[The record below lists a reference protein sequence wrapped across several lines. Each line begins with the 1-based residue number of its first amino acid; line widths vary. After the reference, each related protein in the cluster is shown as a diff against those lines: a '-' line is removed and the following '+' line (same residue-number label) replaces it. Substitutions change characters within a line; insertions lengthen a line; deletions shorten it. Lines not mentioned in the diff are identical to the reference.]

1 MKSPTALILSA
12 LFAASACV
20 PTPADNPGKSV
31 DKAPAQVAPA
41 TDADTPDADTPDA
54 APKDAGVYALG
65 ATSIDGEK
73 VSMSDYQGKVTLI
86 VNVASRCGY
95 TRQYAGLQKLHSEMA
110 DKGFAVLGFP
120 SNEFG
125 GQEPGSEAEIK
136 EFCSSKFDVAFPM
149 FSKVEPQ
156 EGDGQSPIYA
166 ALKAATGA
174 QPSWNFCKY
183 LVGKDGAPI
192 AFYKSGTAPDSAELL
207 KAIEAALE

>member
-41 TDADTPDADTPDA
+41 TDADTPDA

-86 VNVASRCGY
+86 VNVARY
-95 TRQYAGLQKLHSEMA
+95 
-110 DKGFAVLGFP
+110 
-120 SNEFG
+120 
-125 GQEPGSEAEIK
+125 
-136 EFCSSKFDVAFPM
+136 
-149 FSKVEPQ
+149 
-156 EGDGQSPIYA
+156 
-166 ALKAATGA
+166 
-174 QPSWNFCKY
+174 
-183 LVGKDGAPI
+183 
-192 AFYKSGTAPDSAELL
+192 
-207 KAIEAALE
+207 